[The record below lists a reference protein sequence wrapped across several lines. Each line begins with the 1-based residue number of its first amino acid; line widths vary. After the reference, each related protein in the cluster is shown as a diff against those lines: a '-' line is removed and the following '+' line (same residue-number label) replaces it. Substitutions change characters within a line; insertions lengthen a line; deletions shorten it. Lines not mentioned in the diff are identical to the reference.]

1 MIAGFLASTGSSVVN
16 SYVDRDLDPLMDRT
30 RHRALPMGR
39 IHPPE
44 KVLAFGAALTV
55 VGLVLAWFLDN
66 PLTSG
71 FIALGVATY
80 LGVYT
85 VGLKRRSESNI
96 VIGGV
101 AGACPPPP
109 GAAPAPG
116 IVSPPPPLLPPP

>member
-1 MIAGFLASTGSSVVN
+1 MVG
-16 SYVDRDLDPLMDRT
+16 T
-30 RHRALPMGR
+30 RHGALPMRR

-101 AGACPPPP
+101 ARACPPPP
-109 GAAPAPG
+109 GSPPAPG
-116 IVSPPPPLLPPP
+116 HPPPPPPPFPPLLFLWAPRPLLAPPSPPPGLLPPPH

>member
-1 MIAGFLASTGSSVVN
+1 MVG
-16 SYVDRDLDPLMDRT
+16 T
-30 RHRALPMGR
+30 RHGALPMRR

-101 AGACPPPP
+101 RRGGPPPP
-109 GAAPAPG
+109 RGPPVAG
-116 IVSPPPPLLPPP
+116 RVSLPPPLVAPLACLSAPAHIIGLSR